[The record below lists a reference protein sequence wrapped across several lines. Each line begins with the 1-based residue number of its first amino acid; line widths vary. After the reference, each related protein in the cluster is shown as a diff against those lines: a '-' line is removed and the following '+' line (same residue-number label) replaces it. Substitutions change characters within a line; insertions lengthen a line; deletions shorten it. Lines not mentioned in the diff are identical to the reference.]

1 MAELEFRKDGAQRH
15 RCALSVSEVDRAF
28 EILNGLPAD
37 KAGQRLTDLPGL
49 SEMLTADA
57 PMGLIA
63 ASLIGPRARP
73 VRALLFDKTPTTNWS
88 LPWHQDRTIVVRE
101 RLDTPGYGPWSV
113 KAGLTHVAPPFHLLE
128 RMVTLRLHL
137 DQVDEAN
144 APLLIV
150 PGSHRLGRVAESDI
164 PRHVD
169 RLGQTACHA
178 DLGDVWA
185 YSTPILHASGPSTA
199 PRRRRVLQVDYAS
212 TALDGDLE
220 WLGV

>member
-1 MAELEFRKDGAQRH
+1 MTELEFRKDGAQRF
-15 RCALSVSEVDRAF
+15 RCALSDSEVGHVL
-28 EILNGLPAD
+28 EILSGLPAD
-37 KAGQRLTDLPGL
+37 KAGQRLTGL
-49 SEMLTADA
+49 SGLAEALAVDA

-63 ASLIGPRARP
+63 ASLIGSGARP

-101 RLDTPGYGPWSV
+101 RRETPGYGPWSV
-113 KAGLTHVAPPFHLLE
+113 KAGLAHVVPPFHILE
-128 RMVTLRLHL
+128 AMTTLRLHL
-137 DQVDEAN
+137 DPVDEDN

-150 PGSHRLGRVAESDI
+150 PGSHRLGRVAEPDI
-164 PRHVD
+164 PQHVQ

-178 DLGDVWA
+178 DVSDVWA
-185 YSTPILHASGPSTA
+185 YATPILHASSLSSA

-212 TALDGDLE
+212 TALDGDLQ